1 MKKSSGKKRVSSL
14 TFLIAT
20 TAVLAAVAVL
30 CLFGSN
36 LLYAMRVRNVNE
48 QRAEVEKRN
57 TERYE
62 AYRQEVQEL
71 QDRLTANNNISADWP
86 QPDTQEGIA
95 IVDLTNYPLD
105 NPGTVTV
112 SRQDVMLGGLL
123 LVNEWHSRPSDFD
136 ESSLVSIMTY
146 ARSMGVTKSIWRN
159 SDQKLFPVAANA
171 LLDAL
176 NAAKEAG
183 LEGYVVDD
191 AYRSISD
198 QQALWDAEYNR
209 QKSSNSTLS
218 DDALITATKKKVNLP
233 GTSEYNTGLS
243 FTLYLYEKGNT
254 ELNKLVFSESEQ
266 GKWMYENS
274 WKYGLVFRFP
284 LQDFPTKGTVSRA
297 YKTGV
302 NDTVSNRRNLF
313 RFVGIPNAT
322 VMHHLD
328 MCLEEYIEYL
338 MAHPHIA
345 VFEDGQ
351 LKYEIVRQ
359 QVGDDSSTFSV
370 SISRKTSNYTMSLD
384 NMGGLITIYEY

>member
-71 QDRLTANNNISADWP
+71 QDRLTANNNI
-86 QPDTQEGIA
+86 

-183 LEGYVVDD
+183 LEGYVVRE

-198 QQALWDAEYNR
+198 QQTLWDAEYNR
-209 QKSSNSTLS
+209 LKGRHSAWT
-218 DDALITATKKKVNLP
+218 DDELIAATKKSINLP
-233 GTSEYNTGLS
+233 GTSEYNSGLA
-243 FTLYLYEKGNT
+243 FTLYLYENGND
-254 ELNKLVFSESEQ
+254 ELNKMVFSESEQ

-302 NDTVSNRRNLF
+302 NVEMNLF

>member
-1 MKKSSGKKRVSSL
+1 M
-14 TFLIAT
+14 
-20 TAVLAAVAVL
+20 LAAVAVL

-86 QPDTQEGIA
+86 QPDTQEGIS

-159 SDQKLFPVAANA
+159 SDQRLFPVAANA

-183 LEGYVVDD
+183 LEGYVVRE

-198 QQALWDAEYNR
+198 QQTLWDAEYNR
-209 QKSSNSTLS
+209 LKGRHSAWT
-218 DDALITATKKKVNLP
+218 DDELIAATKKSINLP
-233 GTSEYNTGLS
+233 GTSEYNSGLA
-243 FTLYLYEKGNT
+243 FTLYLYENGND
-254 ELNKLVFSESEQ
+254 ELNKMVFSESEQ

-302 NDTVSNRRNLF
+302 NVEMNLF